1 MQIGT
6 IYVYVYVYLYIYMNI
21 HMYYDEGSWERL
33 RKLGGWFELQLSG
46 GLTGGRV
53 FELMLMIST
62 AFRGFRL
69 RVFQKQG
76 EEQGGDVGRDQQE
89 CPFCN
94 GRFPKVARG

>member
-1 MQIGT
+1 MQIGTIYVYVIQIGT

-53 FELMLMIST
+53 FELMLMLST
-62 AFRGFRL
+62 AGYFPIS
-69 RVFQKQG
+69 RV
-76 EEQGGDVGRDQQE
+76 
-89 CPFCN
+89 
-94 GRFPKVARG
+94 